1 MDKIKKE
8 LEEIA
13 GYPPCANLSPRKI
26 SSILSQMIQLPHLVN
41 LGDFK
46 KSEEAENAAAELAV
60 CSDESVNIILYR
72 ITSTN
77 HVAVIFQVVSGDTC
91 SQTLMLNGIHYY
103 RGIFFTSSER
113 KAIRQVGG
121 WDA

>member
-26 SSILSQMIQLPHLVN
+26 SSILSQMIQLPHLV
-41 LGDFK
+41 
-46 KSEEAENAAAELAV
+46 
-60 CSDESVNIILYR
+60 SVNIILYR

>member
-41 LGDFK
+41 LGDFEK
-46 KSEEAENAAAELAV
+46 
-60 CSDESVNIILYR
+60 
-72 ITSTN
+72 
-77 HVAVIFQVVSGDTC
+77 
-91 SQTLMLNGIHYY
+91 
-103 RGIFFTSSER
+103 
-113 KAIRQVGG
+113 
-121 WDA
+121 

>member
-1 MDKIKKE
+1 MEKIKKE

-41 LGDFK
+41 LGDFE
-46 KSEEAENAAAELAV
+46 KSAGGENAAAQLAV
-60 CSDESVNIILYR
+60 CGDESVNIILYR

-77 HVAVIFQVVSGDTC
+77 HVAVIFQIVSGDTC
-91 SQTLMLNGIHYY
+91 AQSLMLNGIHYY

-113 KAIRQVGG
+113 KAIRQVGN
-121 WDA
+121 WDS

>member
-41 LGDFK
+41 LGDFE
-46 KSEEAENAAAELAV
+46 KSEADQPAPA
-60 CSDESVNIILYR
+60 R
-72 ITSTN
+72 
-77 HVAVIFQVVSGDTC
+77 
-91 SQTLMLNGIHYY
+91 
-103 RGIFFTSSER
+103 R
-113 KAIRQVGG
+113 
-121 WDA
+121 